1 MLKLA
6 QTDQETDQQTNT
18 PTDQQTGQKQY
29 VPHYYTLGK
38 NLNKFEP
45 GISIMSILSKERMKE
60 PGIKPGIS
68 TDSKLEKAGNQYCV
82 LSLKEPGI
90 STSRELSRE
99 SSQEIVLS
107 ILSAKHERAGN
118 QYSVLSLKEPGIILS
133 ILSILSLKQPGIKP
147 GIILSRSST
156 EKEPQWK
163 TMRILV

>member
-29 VPHYYTLGK
+29 IPHYYNVVVVVGHSHTAARTTLTDGRTDRRTR
-38 NLNKFEP
+38 EP
-45 GISIMSILSKERMKE
+45 GISIMSKPRIILSKERMKE

-90 STSRELSRE
+90 STSREL
-99 SSQEIVLS
+99 VLS
-107 ILSAKHERAGN
+107 RKSHNG
-118 QYSVLSLKEPGIILS
+118 
-133 ILSILSLKQPGIKP
+133 KP
-147 GIILSRSST
+147 
-156 EKEPQWK
+156 
-163 TMRILV
+163 